1 MDQNLKRSI
10 AGLSF
15 DWENYEKDLDLDF
28 TLKEM
33 AARITELRL
42 VSGLSRTEFAEKV
55 GIKPAHLSRIVSGHH
70 NPSILFLEEMA
81 QKVGAHLEISFV
93 MDDGETCREK
103 VNRQQGTK
111 SVPKIHKS

>member
-10 AGLSF
+10 ARLSL
-15 DWENYEKDLDLDF
+15 DWENFEKDLDLDF

-42 VSGLSRTEFAEKV
+42 VSGLSRTEFAKKV
-55 GIKPAHLSRIVSGHH
+55 GIKPEHLSRLVTGHH
-70 NPSILFLEEMA
+70 NPSILYLEKMA
-81 QKVGAHLEISFV
+81 QKVGAHVEISFV

-103 VNRQQGTK
+103 ASKQTGTEWVPINRN
-111 SVPKIHKS
+111 S

>member
-10 AGLSF
+10 ARLSL
-15 DWENYEKDLDLDF
+15 DWENYEKDLNLDF

-33 AARITELRL
+33 AVRITELRL

-55 GIKPAHLSRIVSGHH
+55 GIKPAHLSRLVSGHH
-70 NPSILFLEEMA
+70 NPSILYLEKIA

-93 MDDGETCREK
+93 MDDGETCHEK
-103 VNRQQGTK
+103 LNKQTGTK
-111 SVPKIHKS
+111 QVPLYRKT

>member
-10 AGLSF
+10 ARLSL

-55 GIKPAHLSRIVSGHH
+55 GIKPAHLSRLVSGHH

-81 QKVGAHLEISFV
+81 QKVGAHMEISFV
-93 MDDGETCREK
+93 MDDGETCHEK
-103 VNRQQGTK
+103 LNKQTGTK
-111 SVPKIHKS
+111 QVPLYRKT

>member
-55 GIKPAHLSRIVSGHH
+55 GIKPAHLSRLVSGHH
-70 NPSILFLEEMA
+70 NPSILYLEKIA

-93 MDDGETCREK
+93 MDDGETCHEK
-103 VNRQQGTK
+103 INKQNGTK
-111 SVPKIHKS
+111 CVPVHHRS

>member
-10 AGLSF
+10 AGLSL

-55 GIKPAHLSRIVSGHH
+55 GIKPGHLSRLVTGNH
-70 NPSILFLEEMA
+70 NPSILYLEKIA
-81 QKVGAHLEISFV
+81 QKVGAHVEISFV

-103 VNRQQGTK
+103 ASKLTGTEWVPIIRK
-111 SVPKIHKS
+111 S

>member
-1 MDQNLKRSI
+1 MDQNLKHSI
-10 AGLSF
+10 ARLSL
-15 DWENYEKDLDLDF
+15 DWENYEKDLDLEF

-33 AARITELRL
+33 AVRITELRL

-55 GIKPAHLSRIVSGHH
+55 GIKPAHLSRLVSGHH

-81 QKVGAHLEISFV
+81 QKVGAHVEISFV

-103 VNRQQGTK
+103 VSKQTGTEWVPINRD
-111 SVPKIHKS
+111 S

>member
-10 AGLSF
+10 ARLSL
-15 DWENYEKDLDLDF
+15 DWENFEKDLDLDF

-55 GIKPAHLSRIVSGHH
+55 GIEPAHLSRLVSGHH
-70 NPSILFLEEMA
+70 NPSILFLEEIA

-103 VNRQQGTK
+103 VNRQIGTE

>member
-10 AGLSF
+10 AGLSL

-55 GIKPAHLSRIVSGHH
+55 GIKPAHLSRLVSGHH
-70 NPSILFLEEMA
+70 NPSILYLEKIA

-93 MDDGETCREK
+93 MDDGETCHEK
-103 VNRQQGTK
+103 INKKIGTK
-111 SVPKIHKS
+111 CVPAHHRS

>member
-10 AGLSF
+10 ARLSL
-15 DWENYEKDLDLDF
+15 DWENFEKDLDLDF

-55 GIKPAHLSRIVSGHH
+55 GIKPGHLSRLVTGNH
-70 NPSILFLEEMA
+70 NPSILYLEKIA
-81 QKVGAHLEISFV
+81 QKVGAHVEISFV

-103 VNRQQGTK
+103 ASKLTGTERVPIIRK
-111 SVPKIHKS
+111 S

>member
-10 AGLSF
+10 AGLSL

-55 GIKPAHLSRIVSGHH
+55 GIKPAHLSRLVSGHH
-70 NPSILFLEEMA
+70 NPSILYLEKIA

-93 MDDGETCREK
+93 MDDGETCHEK
-103 VNRQQGTK
+103 INKQTGTK
-111 SVPKIHKS
+111 SVPVHHRS

>member
-15 DWENYEKDLDLDF
+15 DWVNYEKDLDLDF

-55 GIKPAHLSRIVSGHH
+55 GIKPGHLSRLVTGNH
-70 NPSILFLEEMA
+70 NPSILYLEKIA
-81 QKVGAHLEISFV
+81 QKVGAHVEISFV

-103 VNRQQGTK
+103 ASKLTGTEWVPIIRK
-111 SVPKIHKS
+111 S

>member
-10 AGLSF
+10 ARLSL

-33 AARITELRL
+33 AVRITELRL

-55 GIKPAHLSRIVSGHH
+55 GIKPAHLSRLVSGHH
-70 NPSILFLEEMA
+70 NPSILFLEEIA

-103 VNRQQGTK
+103 VNRQIGTE

>member
-10 AGLSF
+10 ARLSL

-33 AARITELRL
+33 AVRITELRL

-55 GIKPAHLSRIVSGHH
+55 GIKPAHLSRLVSGHH

-81 QKVGAHLEISFV
+81 QKVGAHVEISFV

>member
-10 AGLSF
+10 ARLSLG
-15 DWENYEKDLDLDF
+15 WENYEKDLDLDF

-33 AARITELRL
+33 AVRITELRL

-55 GIKPAHLSRIVSGHH
+55 GIKPAHLSRLVSGHH

-81 QKVGAHLEISFV
+81 QKVGAHMEISFV
-93 MDDGETCREK
+93 MDDGETCHEK
-103 VNRQQGTK
+103 LNKQIGTK
-111 SVPKIHKS
+111 KVPLYRKT

>member
-1 MDQNLKRSI
+1 MDQNLKHSI
-10 AGLSF
+10 ARLSL

-33 AARITELRL
+33 AVRITELRL

-55 GIKPAHLSRIVSGHH
+55 GIKPAHLSRLVSGHH

-81 QKVGAHLEISFV
+81 QKVGAHMEISFV
-93 MDDGETCREK
+93 MDDGETCHEK
-103 VNRQQGTK
+103 ASKQTGTEW
-111 SVPKIHKS
+111 VPINHNS

>member
-33 AARITELRL
+33 AR
-42 VSGLSRTEFAEKV
+42 GLQS
-55 GIKPAHLSRIVSGHH
+55 
-70 NPSILFLEEMA
+70 
-81 QKVGAHLEISFV
+81 
-93 MDDGETCREK
+93 
-103 VNRQQGTK
+103 
-111 SVPKIHKS
+111 

>member
-42 VSGLSRTEFAEKV
+42 ISGLSRTEFAEKV
-55 GIKPAHLSRIVSGHH
+55 GIKPGHLSRLVTGNH
-70 NPSILFLEEMA
+70 NPSILYLEKIA
-81 QKVGAHLEISFV
+81 QKVGAHVEISFV

-103 VNRQQGTK
+103 ASKLTGTEWVPIIRK
-111 SVPKIHKS
+111 S

>member
-10 AGLSF
+10 ARLSL

-55 GIKPAHLSRIVSGHH
+55 GIKPAHLSRLVSGHH
-70 NPSILFLEEMA
+70 NPSILYLEKIA

-93 MDDGETCREK
+93 MDDGETCHEK
-103 VNRQQGTK
+103 INKQTGTK
-111 SVPKIHKS
+111 CVPAHHRT

>member
-42 VSGLSRTEFAEKV
+42 VSGLSRIEFAEKV
-55 GIKPAHLSRIVSGHH
+55 GIKPAHLSRLVSGHH
-70 NPSILFLEEMA
+70 NPSILYLEKIA
-81 QKVGAHLEISFV
+81 QKVGAHVEISFV
-93 MDDGETCREK
+93 MYDGETCREK
-103 VNRQQGTK
+103 ASKLTGTK
-111 SVPKIHKS
+111 WVPKIHKS

>member
-10 AGLSF
+10 TRLSL

-42 VSGLSRTEFAEKV
+42 VLGLSRTEFAEKV
-55 GIKPAHLSRIVSGHH
+55 GIKPGHLSRLVTGNH
-70 NPSILFLEEMA
+70 NPSILYLEKIA
-81 QKVGAHLEISFV
+81 QKVGAHVEISFV

-103 VNRQQGTK
+103 ASKLTGTK
-111 SVPKIHKS
+111 WVPIIRKS

>member
-55 GIKPAHLSRIVSGHH
+55 GIKPGHLSRLVTGNH
-70 NPSILFLEEMA
+70 NPSILYLEKIA
-81 QKVGAHLEISFV
+81 QKVGAHVEISFV

-103 VNRQQGTK
+103 ASKLTGTEWVPIIRK
-111 SVPKIHKS
+111 S

>member
-1 MDQNLKRSI
+1 MDQNLKHSI
-10 AGLSF
+10 ARLSL

-33 AARITELRL
+33 AVRITELRL

-55 GIKPAHLSRIVSGHH
+55 GIKPAHLSRLVSGHH

-81 QKVGAHLEISFV
+81 QKVGAHMEISFV

-103 VNRQQGTK
+103 VSKQTGTEW
-111 SVPKIHKS
+111 VPINHNS

>member
-15 DWENYEKDLDLDF
+15 DWVNYEKDLDLDF

-55 GIKPAHLSRIVSGHH
+55 GIKPAHLSRLVSGHH
-70 NPSILFLEEMA
+70 NPSILYLEKIA

-93 MDDGETCREK
+93 MDDGETCSEK
-103 VNRQQGTK
+103 ASKLTGTEWVPIIRK
-111 SVPKIHKS
+111 S

>member
-10 AGLSF
+10 ARLSL
-15 DWENYEKDLDLDF
+15 DWENFEKDLDLDF

-33 AARITELRL
+33 AVRITELRL

-55 GIKPAHLSRIVSGHH
+55 GIKPGHLSRLVTGNH
-70 NPSILFLEEMA
+70 NPSILYLEKIA
-81 QKVGAHLEISFV
+81 QKVGAHVEISFV

-103 VNRQQGTK
+103 ASKLTGTEWVPIIRK
-111 SVPKIHKS
+111 S

>member
-10 AGLSF
+10 TRLSL

-42 VSGLSRTEFAEKV
+42 VLGLSRTEFAEKV
-55 GIKPAHLSRIVSGHH
+55 GIKPGHLSRLVTGNH
-70 NPSILFLEEMA
+70 NPSILYLEKIA
-81 QKVGAHLEISFV
+81 QKVGAHVEISFV

-103 VNRQQGTK
+103 ASKLTGTEWVPIIRK
-111 SVPKIHKS
+111 S

>member
-10 AGLSF
+10 ARLSL
-15 DWENYEKDLDLDF
+15 DWENFEKDLDLDF

-55 GIKPAHLSRIVSGHH
+55 GIEPAHLSRLVSGHH
-70 NPSILFLEEMA
+70 NPSIFIFR
-81 QKVGAHLEISFV
+81 G
-93 MDDGETCREK
+93 D
-103 VNRQQGTK
+103 GTK
-111 SVPKIHKS
+111 SRSSFRNFFCDG

>member
-10 AGLSF
+10 ARLSL
-15 DWENYEKDLDLDF
+15 DWENYEKDLNLDF

-33 AARITELRL
+33 AVRITELRL

-55 GIKPAHLSRIVSGHH
+55 GIKPAHLSRLVSGHH

-81 QKVGAHLEISFV
+81 QKVGAHMEISFV
-93 MDDGETCREK
+93 MDDGETYHEK
-103 VNRQQGTK
+103 LNKQIGTK
-111 SVPKIHKS
+111 

>member
-10 AGLSF
+10 ARLSL

-55 GIKPAHLSRIVSGHH
+55 GIKPAHLSRLVSGHH

-103 VNRQQGTK
+103 ASKLTGTK
-111 SVPKIHKS
+111 WVPIIRKS

>member
-10 AGLSF
+10 ARLSL
-15 DWENYEKDLDLDF
+15 DWENYGKDLDLDF

-55 GIKPAHLSRIVSGHH
+55 GIKPGHLSRLVTGNH
-70 NPSILFLEEMA
+70 NPSILYLEKIA
-81 QKVGAHLEISFV
+81 QKVGAHVEISFV

-103 VNRQQGTK
+103 ASKLTGTERVPIIRK
-111 SVPKIHKS
+111 S

>member
-10 AGLSF
+10 ARLSL
-15 DWENYEKDLDLDF
+15 DWENFEKDLDLDF

-42 VSGLSRTEFAEKV
+42 ISGLSRTEFAEKV
-55 GIKPAHLSRIVSGHH
+55 GIKPGHLSRLVTGNH
-70 NPSILFLEEMA
+70 NPSILYLEKIA
-81 QKVGAHLEISFV
+81 QKVGAHVEISFV

-103 VNRQQGTK
+103 ASKLIGTEWVPIIRK
-111 SVPKIHKS
+111 S